1 MEGARSTAR
10 PHIRLDQFD
19 EHPFSYPYLNTIASS
34 SSSANE
40 SPTTSH
46 PPVSSISP
54 PSQRSSHTSFETS
67 YETSWFVDEDSKPP
81 TPPSIHGNDS
91 VITHNTSFD
100 DSCQFDTNDWF
111 AQFDGQLDISDDPP
125 SREALQSAGEI
136 PVYDAA
142 GNSRPFKSLYSLG
155 DVVGDRQLIIFIRH
169 FYCGACKAY
178 IRALINTINAQTYFT
193 MPVPTSIVVIGCGKP
208 ELIRQ
213 YKATTQC
220 PFPIFA
226 DPDRQIFKTLGMGI
240 TWNMLGPKRPEY
252 MKDVNVLDWAN
263 GQVKEV
269 AHVKGKKRFMGGN
282 LFQIGGEF
290 LFQEGQVVWCH
301 RMRNYRGHA
310 EMDVIRRI
318 LDIER

>member
-1 MEGARSTAR
+1 MEDARNR
-10 PHIRLDQFD
+10 RRIVDQFD
-19 EHPFSYPYLNTIASS
+19 DHPFSYPYINTIASD
-34 SSSANE
+34 SSSANQ
-40 SPTTSH
+40 SPTTSQ
-46 PPVSSISP
+46 PPASSTTTA
-54 PSQRSSHTSFETS
+54 SQRSSHTSWDTS
-67 YETSWFVDEDSKPP
+67 WPTSWFVDEDSKPP
-81 TPPSIHGNDS
+81 TPLSARGHDS
-91 VITHNTSFD
+91 VITQETYD
-100 DSCQFDTNDWF
+100 DSCQFDNSDWF
-111 AQFDGQLDISDDPP
+111 AQSDGEIDISDDPP
-125 SREALQSAGEI
+125 SREALQEAGEI

-142 GNSRPFKSLYSLG
+142 GNSRAFKSLYSLG

-193 MPVPTSIVVIGCGKP
+193 MPVPTSIIVIGCGKP

-226 DPDRQIFKTLGMGI
+226 DPDRAIFKTLGMGI
-240 TWNMLGPKRPEY
+240 TLNMLGPRRPQY
-252 MKDVNVLDWAN
+252 MKDVSVMGWATTQ
-263 GQVKEV
+263 GKEM
-269 AHVKGKKRFMGGN
+269 AQAKGKKRLMGGN

-310 EMDVIRRI
+310 EMDTIKRI